1 MGNRNGF
8 RKKSDFLNFRIFEK
22 MGEVRKRKVSSEEKS
37 NGSAPEVKVVEK
49 SGGLGLISVV
59 LISAILAGSGCHVLK
74 KDTQENINELNTF
87 ITNLKA
93 ENTATA
99 ALVQNLRDAISTK
112 DSLIE
117 SLKKDI
123 TANEEQ
129 TKKLNDLLNK
139 MNDKLDETDA
149 KIKDEV
155 DIKYQDNLKSVRDLA
170 SQVEKTS
177 KYALDANNKM
187 DDSDKKMD
195 SIIEELKAAESASQ
209 ARTDK
214 IKDLESQL
222 ASEKADA
229 ESKIDN
235 LNALVGA
242 LPSGIQ
248 EDLSKQGIEIEGFGS
263 KIAALDARVNEQDAK
278 LAKTAQAAAQ
288 VPDVQGLMSETVAGI
303 QSQIETL
310 KNDVIEAS
318 SKIPSEVTLVTIK
331 DQAEKASTGL
341 KQAMDQLTQHT
352 KDINTLRSAGEKL
365 KQLSGLSESVQ
376 TLTNES
382 VEYSSSISKITSE
395 LESAQALL
403 KALSN
408 DIDAIKKRQADIAKA
423 G

>member
-1 MGNRNGF
+1 
-8 RKKSDFLNFRIFEK
+8 

-37 NGSAPEVKVVEK
+37 NGSAPEVKVIEK

-74 KDTQENINELNTF
+74 KDTQENINELNKF

-123 TANEEQ
+123 GANEEQ

-177 KYALDANNKM
+177 KTALDANNKM
-187 DDSDKKMD
+187 DDTDKKMD

-222 ASEKADA
+222 ATAKADA

-352 KDINTLRSAGEKL
+352 KDINTLRSAGEK
-365 KQLSGLSESVQ
+365 QLSGLSESVQ
-376 TLTNES
+376 TLTNDS
-382 VEYSSSISKITSE
+382 VEYSSSISKMTSE

-408 DIDAIKKRQADIAKA
+408 DIDAIKKRQADIAKGA
-423 G
+423 

>member
-1 MGNRNGF
+1 
-8 RKKSDFLNFRIFEK
+8 
-22 MGEVRKRKVSSEEKS
+22 MGEVRKRKVSSEDKS
-37 NGSAPEVKVVEK
+37 NGSSPPQEVKVIEK

-74 KDTQENINELNTF
+74 KDTQENINELNKF

-123 TANEEQ
+123 GANEEQ

-177 KYALDANNKM
+177 KSALDANNKM
-187 DDSDKKMD
+187 DDTDKKMD
-195 SIIEELKAAESASQ
+195 SIVEELKLAETASQ
-209 ARTDK
+209 ERTNK
-214 IKDLESQL
+214 IKELEAQL
-222 ASEKADA
+222 ANAKADA

-235 LNALVGA
+235 LNALVSA

-248 EDLSKQGIEIEGFGS
+248 DDLSKQGTEIEGFGS
-263 KIAALDARVNEQDAK
+263 KIAALDARV
-278 LAKTAQAAAQ
+278 
-288 VPDVQGLMSETVAGI
+288 
-303 QSQIETL
+303 
-310 KNDVIEAS
+310 
-318 SKIPSEVTLVTIK
+318 SEVFEQMKSLL
-331 DQAEKASTGL
+331 AASPET
-341 KQAMDQLTQHT
+341 
-352 KDINTLRSAGEKL
+352 
-365 KQLSGLSESVQ
+365 
-376 TLTNES
+376 
-382 VEYSSSISKITSE
+382 
-395 LESAQALL
+395 
-403 KALSN
+403 
-408 DIDAIKKRQADIAKA
+408 
-423 G
+423 

>member
-1 MGNRNGF
+1 
-8 RKKSDFLNFRIFEK
+8 
-22 MGEVRKRKVSSEEKS
+22 MGEVRKRKVSSEDKS
-37 NGSAPEVKVVEK
+37 NGSSPPQEVKVIEK
-49 SGGLGLISVV
+49 GGGLGLISVV

-74 KDTQENINELNTF
+74 KDTQENINEMNKF
-87 ITNLKA
+87 INNLKA

-123 TANEEQ
+123 GANEEQ

-177 KYALDANNKM
+177 KSALDANNKM
-187 DDSDKKMD
+187 DDTDKKMD
-195 SIIEELKAAESASQ
+195 SIVEELKLAETASQ
-209 ARTDK
+209 ERTNK
-214 IKDLESQL
+214 IKELEAQL
-222 ASEKADA
+222 ANAKADA

-235 LNALVGA
+235 LNSLVSA

-248 EDLSKQGIEIEGFGS
+248 DDLSKQGTEIEGFGS
-263 KIAALDARVNEQDAK
+263 KIAALDARVSEQDAK
-278 LAKTAQAAAQ
+278 LAKTAEAAAQ
-288 VPDVQGLMSETVAGI
+288 IPDVQGLMSETVSGI
-303 QSQIETL
+303 QSQIEKL
-310 KNDVIEAS
+310 KNDVIDAS

-352 KDINTLRSAGEKL
+352 KDINTLRSAGEK
-365 KQLSGLSESVQ
+365 QLSGLEDSVQ

-382 VEYSSSISKITSE
+382 VEYSSSISKMTSE
-395 LESAQALL
+395 LETAQALL

-408 DIDAIKKRQADIAKA
+408 DIDSIKKRQADIAKGA
-423 G
+423 

>member
-1 MGNRNGF
+1 
-8 RKKSDFLNFRIFEK
+8 
-22 MGEVRKRKVSSEEKS
+22 MGEARKRKVSSEEKS
-37 NGSAPEVKVVEK
+37 NGAAPEVKVVEK

-74 KDTQENINELNTF
+74 KDTQENFNELNTF

-177 KYALDANNKM
+177 KSALDANNKM
-187 DDSDKKMD
+187 DDTDKKMD

-222 ASEKADA
+222 ASAKADA

-263 KIAALDARVNEQDAK
+263 KIAALDARVNEVFEQMK
-278 LAKTAQAAAQ
+278 SLLA
-288 VPDVQGLMSETVAGI
+288 
-303 QSQIETL
+303 
-310 KNDVIEAS
+310 
-318 SKIPSEVTLVTIK
+318 
-331 DQAEKASTGL
+331 
-341 KQAMDQLTQHT
+341 
-352 KDINTLRSAGEKL
+352 
-365 KQLSGLSESVQ
+365 ESPEQ
-376 TLTNES
+376 T
-382 VEYSSSISKITSE
+382 
-395 LESAQALL
+395 
-403 KALSN
+403 
-408 DIDAIKKRQADIAKA
+408 
-423 G
+423 

>member
-1 MGNRNGF
+1 
-8 RKKSDFLNFRIFEK
+8 

-37 NGSAPEVKVVEK
+37 NGSAPEVKVIEK

-74 KDTQENINELNTF
+74 KDTQENMNEMNKF

-112 DSLIE
+112 DSLID

-123 TANEEQ
+123 GANEEQ
-129 TKKLNDLLNK
+129 TKK
-139 MNDKLDETDA
+139 T
-149 KIKDEV
+149 
-155 DIKYQDNLKSVRDLA
+155 
-170 SQVEKTS
+170 
-177 KYALDANNKM
+177 
-187 DDSDKKMD
+187 DKKMD
-195 SIIEELKAAESASQ
+195 SVIEELKAAESASQ

-214 IKDLESQL
+214 IKDLEAQL
-222 ASEKADA
+222 ATAKADA

-248 EDLSKQGIEIEGFGS
+248 DDLSKQGIEIEGFGS

-278 LAKTAQAAAQ
+278 LAKTAQAASQ
-288 VPDVQGLMSETVAGI
+288 IPDVQGLMSETVAGI

-341 KQAMDQLTQHT
+341 KTAMDQLTQHT
-352 KDINTLRSAGEKL
+352 KDINTLRSAGE

-382 VEYSSSISKITSE
+382 VEYSSSISKMTSE

-408 DIDAIKKRQADIAKA
+408 DIDAIKKRQADIAKGA
-423 G
+423 